1 MKSKTINSENEKNSK
16 DDEDKVN
23 SKDSESELIDL
34 DWIFDKGW
42 LRTKK

>member
-1 MKSKTINSENEKNSK
+1 MSKKVNSENGETPN
-16 DDEDKVN
+16 DDEDKVT
-23 SKDSESELIDL
+23 SKDDKSDSIDL